1 MAGLYH
7 AMFNLEIP
15 IRRLANE
22 NKELFQNDKMLKFV
36 RPFIFILCLS
46 LIPLESKKK
55 IENKPQLEYL
65 FLDLNR
71 HHERLHSILFRFSG

>member
-15 IRRLANE
+15 MRRLVNE
-22 NKELFQNDKMLKFV
+22 NKELFQNDKMLKFDWINV
-36 RPFIFILCLS
+36 LS

-65 FLDLNR
+65 FLD
-71 HHERLHSILFRFSG
+71 

>member
-15 IRRLANE
+15 MRRLANE
-22 NKELFQNDKMLKFV
+22 NKELFQNDKMLKFDWINV
-36 RPFIFILCLS
+36 LS

-65 FLDLNR
+65 FLD
-71 HHERLHSILFRFSG
+71 

>member
-15 IRRLANE
+15 MRRLANE
-22 NKELFQNDKMLKFV
+22 NKELFQNDKMLKFNWINV
-36 RPFIFILCLS
+36 PLISSFIIRPFIFILCLS

-55 IENKPQLEYL
+55 KENKPQLEYL
-65 FLDLNR
+65 FLD
-71 HHERLHSILFRFSG
+71 

>member
-7 AMFNLEIP
+7 AIFNLEIP
-15 IRRLANE
+15 MRRLAKE
-22 NKELFQNDKMLKFV
+22 NKELFQNDKMLKFDWINV
-36 RPFIFILCLS
+36 LS

-65 FLDLNR
+65 FLD
-71 HHERLHSILFRFSG
+71 